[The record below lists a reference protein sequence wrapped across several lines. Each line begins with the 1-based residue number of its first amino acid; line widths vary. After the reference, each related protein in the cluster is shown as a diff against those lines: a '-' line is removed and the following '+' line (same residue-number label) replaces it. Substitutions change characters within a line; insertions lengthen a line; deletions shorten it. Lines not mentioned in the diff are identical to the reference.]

1 MEPNFILSI
10 NAIRDVIVFFLWV
23 QPRVLRHL
31 IIKYLIGYISY
42 AITIA
47 RGEIPYQWLGGKN
60 LKSLTFL
67 FSRDQNKESNFELF
81 NFVPF
86 NFYFDQIIKK
96 IGVNFNF
103 FSQSSFRYYI
113 MCNNL
118 VIAWDS
124 NAI

>member
-47 RGEIPYQWLGGKN
+47 RGAIPYQWLGGKN

-67 FSRDQNKESNFELF
+67 YSRDQNKQSYFCNFV

-96 IGVNFNF
+96 KKSLF
-103 FSQSSFRYYI
+103 
-113 MCNNL
+113 
-118 VIAWDS
+118 
-124 NAI
+124 